1 LTEDRD
7 RIIESE
13 LKGLTLRVYWHLLKT
28 RNEPI

>member
-13 LKGLTLRVYWHLLKT
+13 LKELTLRVYWAPSKDKK
-28 RNEPI
+28 